1 MRSFLL
7 LLPFVLGA
15 CATQASP
22 GPAAHG
28 AAAVPVAPATP
39 AAEPAEPAPALLPP
53 VPQPPERPAA
63 PESVTDPSIPLQQRI
78 DNFVAYAAST
88 WGVDPAHV
96 RATLAKAAHRQNI
109 IDAMER
115 PAEKVRQWHEYRPM
129 FVNPARI
136 DGGVAF
142 YRANREAL
150 ERVAAQT
157 GVPAEMIVAI
167 IGVETGY
174 GRVAGSYRVLD
185 ALYTL
190 AFGYPKRAPFF
201 AAELAHLFALE
212 QEEPHLD
219 ITAIKGSYAGA
230 MGMGQFMP
238 SSYRLWGRDGDGD
251 GRRDLLV
258 NKADVFASIANYFVA
273 HGWERGQPVVA
284 RAVRDPGAEDFAP
297 GSLDPVYPL
306 AWLAAR
312 GYRPAPGEPVAE
324 GATLLTLQGDA
335 GPEYWLAFRNFYV
348 ISRYNRS
355 PMYSLAVYQLS
366 QAIRQGIGVR

>member
-39 AAEPAEPAPALLPP
+39 AAEPAEPAPVLLPP

-96 RATLAKAAHRQNI
+96 RATLAKAAHRQSI